1 MRQQASASSI
11 SQQASG
17 LSRLRATRQAA
28 ASSHRSTVG
37 NTWGTAAAAGRH
49 RRNYTVSVTGESF
62 AVGCEAP

>member
-11 SQQASG
+11 SQASARAQAQG
-17 LSRLRATRQAA
+17 HQAA
-28 ASSHRSTVG
+28 ASHRSTVG

>member
-1 MRQQASASSI
+1 MRQQASASSSI
-11 SQQASG
+11 SQASARAQAQG
-17 LSRLRATRQAA
+17 RHQAA
-28 ASSHRSTVG
+28 ASHRSTVG